1 MADFKTMAADVG
13 ALLKEKGQTVA
24 VAESS
29 AGGIISAALLAVPGA
44 SAYFKGGGVCYTGDS
59 KQILMAVSD
68 AAMGEARA
76 ATKTHALHLARA
88 ASERLGA
95 DWGIGET
102 GAAGPTGNRYGD
114 PSGHTCI
121 GVVGP
126 DTERGDCDCNG
137 QREPGRKY
145 GGVRPRSIG
154 PAGRMFA
161 DGIDQGGGKYGR
173 VSAVGRRA

>member
-1 MADFKTMAADVG
+1 MADFKTMGVEVG

-29 AGGIISAALLAVPGA
+29 SGGIISAALLAVPGA

-88 ASERLGA
+88 ARERLGA
-95 DWGIGET
+95 DWGIGGDGCGWSDGKSLWRSAWPYVYRRC
-102 GAAGPTGNRYGD
+102 GARCRACG
-114 PSGHTCI
+114 C
-121 GVVGP
+121 
-126 DTERGDCDCNG
+126 DCDG
-137 QREPGRKY
+137 
-145 GGVRPRSIG
+145 
-154 PAGRMFA
+154 
-161 DGIDQGGGKYGR
+161 
-173 VSAVGRRA
+173 